1 MMLVVT
7 LAGVA
12 GFLTSAGLLW
22 TGLTLMPVRYGT
34 AALVGYGLFVSLVN
48 RWLNRT
54 AKPPEHS
61 VVETATDIID
71 VPGVVLRG
79 GGRVAGRA
87 SEGLFRGGS
96 SGGAGA
102 SASFDAGGVASA
114 PVVPVPLPA
123 SGGSGGSSWMPD
135 VDLDDDAV
143 KLLPIIAVVAIA
155 IGLFAA
161 GSVIWSAPQL
171 LAEILVDAA
180 VAGGA
185 YRRLK
190 TADLTG
196 GVIKRTWKPMLAIF
210 LTVVCLGAA
219 GHYLKPGA
227 DSIGDFFSTLR

>member
-1 MMLVVT
+1 MLLVVT

-22 TGLTLMPVRYGT
+22 TGLTLMPVRYGV
-34 AALVGYGLFVSLVN
+34 ASLVGYGLFVSLVN

-54 AKPPEHS
+54 ARPPENS
-61 VVETATDIID
+61 VVETAADVID
-71 VPGVVLRG
+71 VPGVVFRG
-79 GGRVAGRA
+79 GGRLAEKA
-87 SEGLFRGGS
+87 TTGLFKGGR
-96 SGGAGA
+96 SGGGGA
-102 SASFDAGGVASA
+102 SASFDAGGVGSS
-114 PVVPVPLPA
+114 PVIPVPMPA
-123 SGGSGGSSWMPD
+123 SSRSSGSSWMPD

-143 KLLPIIAVVAIA
+143 KFLPIIAVVAIA

-190 TADLTG
+190 STDLTG

-227 DSIGDFFSTLR
+227 DSIGDFLR

>member
-22 TGLTLMPVRYGT
+22 IGLTLMPVRYGI

-54 AKPPEHS
+54 ARPPEHS
-61 VVETATDIID
+61 VVETATDVIN
-71 VPGVVLRG
+71 VPGVVFRG
-79 GGRVAGRA
+79 GGRVAGKA
-87 SEGLFRGGS
+87 TEGLFRGGS

-102 SASFDAGGVASA
+102 SAAFDAGGVAST
-114 PVVPVPLPA
+114 PVVPVPLPTS
-123 SGGSGGSSWMPD
+123 SGGANSGSWVPD

-190 TADLTG
+190 STDLTG

-227 DSIGDFFSTLR
+227 DSIGDFFR